1 MTNSESPEVGN
12 VSRTS
17 RLSRRENARSSVS
30 IWFAFNVPSTRR
42 NLLDNRGK
50 FHAIDSRVRI
60 SAYCNFPAAAGRRD
74 TARARARARVYIE
87 FN

>member
-1 MTNSESPEVGN
+1 
-12 VSRTS
+12 
-17 RLSRRENARSSVS
+17 
-30 IWFAFNVPSTRR
+30 
-42 NLLDNRGK
+42 LLDNRGK